1 MKRCVLFFLAVLVCM
16 TAIARKPGY
25 ADYKPLSAFGGD
37 TVAYLDYNWGI
48 QAMGTNSN
56 APLQQFFDRFE
67 LPIRSVDFTCVNGY
81 VLASVR
87 FYIIPYD
94 SVAKLKEERAVLLN
108 KCSLFSMY
116 VYPWEVENSED
127 LPDYETIHRSIPEL
141 KEKGTVLLPW
151 KEEYKEVIGRYL
163 VQDVQFNWDENDEKR
178 LK

>member
-1 MKRCVLFFLAVLVCM
+1 MKRSIIFLLAVLVCV
-16 TAIARKPGY
+16 TANARKPGY

-108 KCSLFSMY
+108 KCSLFSMFIF
-116 VYPWEVENSED
+116 PWEVENRED

-141 KEKGTVLLPW
+141 KERGSVLLPW

-163 VQDVQFNWDENDEKR
+163 VQNVQYNWNENDESAE
-178 LK
+178 L

>member
-1 MKRCVLFFLAVLVCM
+1 MKRSILFLLAVLLCV

-37 TVAYLDYNWGI
+37 TVAYLDYNWSAH
-48 QAMGTNSN
+48 AMGTNVD
-56 APLQQFFDRFE
+56 APLQEFFDRFE
-67 LPIRSVDFTCVNGY
+67 LPIRSVEFTCVNGY

-87 FYIIPYD
+87 FYIIPCD
-94 SVAKLKEERAVLLN
+94 SVTELEKRRGVLLY

-141 KEKGTVLLPW
+141 KERGSVLLPW
-151 KEEYKEVIGRYL
+151 KEEYKEVLGRYL
-163 VQDVQFNWDENDEKR
+163 VQNVQFNWDESWEK
-178 LK
+178 

>member
-1 MKRCVLFFLAVLVCM
+1 MKRSIIFLLAVLLCV

-37 TVAYLDYNWGI
+37 TVAYLDYNWSAH
-48 QAMGTNSN
+48 AMGTNVD
-56 APLQQFFDRFE
+56 APLQEFFDRFE
-67 LPIRSVDFTCVNGY
+67 LPIRSVEFTCVNGY

-87 FYIIPYD
+87 FYIIPCD
-94 SVAKLKEERAVLLN
+94 SVTELEKRRGVLLN

-141 KEKGTVLLPW
+141 KERGTVLLPW
-151 KEEYKEVIGRYL
+151 KEEYREVLGRYL
-163 VQDVQFNWDENDEKR
+163 VQNVQFNWDESDEN
-178 LK
+178 

>member
-1 MKRCVLFFLAVLVCM
+1 MKRSIIFLLAVLLCV

-37 TVAYLDYNWGI
+37 TVAYLDYNWSAH
-48 QAMGTNSN
+48 AMGTNVD
-56 APLQQFFDRFE
+56 APLQEFFDRFE
-67 LPIRSVDFTCVNGY
+67 LPILSVEFTCVNGY

-87 FYIIPYD
+87 FYIIPCD
-94 SVAKLKEERAVLLN
+94 SVTELEKRRGVLLN

-141 KEKGTVLLPW
+141 KERGTVLLPW
-151 KEEYKEVIGRYL
+151 KEEYREVLGRYL
-163 VQDVQFNWDENDEKR
+163 VQNVQFNWDESWEK
-178 LK
+178 